1 MVAEVTALV
10 VVDASSRG
18 TVPLFK
24 AALEAD
30 APIIELVPLDLRRPE
45 RAVPEPP
52 ALPATRDR

>member
-1 MVAEVTALV
+1 